1 MPEVSPATVTG
12 LVPDPVKD
20 PGLDVTVNPDTAL
33 PPVAFAVTGTEAET
47 VEPKADPVIFVGVPM
62 VGTAGT
68 DVGVTEEDE
77 DVASA
82 FP

>member
-20 PGLDVTVNPDTAL
+20 PGEEVTINPDTAL
-33 PPVAFAVTGTEAET
+33 PPVAFAVTGTDAE
-47 VEPKADPVIFVGVPM
+47 VVDPNATPVTFVGVPV

-77 DVASA
+77 DEANA